1 MKDPANNDVT
11 NDVTSLGTNK
21 ATGGSA
27 SRFAKAARLA
37 NLAAIALLVLGCF
50 QMVGHFTGIRALRGI
65 GAASVA
71 SPFPKVFGSAP
82 VWGEAD
88 LELETFSATFE
99 LQYEFEGQTI
109 ILPITP
115 AVYERVRGPY
125 NRRNVYGAA
134 LAYGP
139 CLPPDLMQPI
149 VDYALTEPGT
159 LRSELGLP
167 ASASQL
173 RVLVRGEVVS
183 SHASGGSRARQ
194 QRQWILAPS
203 SDQAISAKPAT
214 STMPATSAM
223 PGDPFIEEKE
233 L

>member
-1 MKDPANNDVT
+1 MKHSSTHHAT
-11 NDVTSLGTNK
+11 NDAFSE
-21 ATGGSA
+21 AAGGAA
-27 SRFAKAARLA
+27 SGFAKAARCA
-37 NLAAIALLVLGCF
+37 NFAAIALLVLGSF
-50 QMVGHFTGIRALRGI
+50 QMLGHFTGIRALRGI

-71 SPFPKVFGSAP
+71 SPYPKVFGSAP

-109 ILPITP
+109 NFPITP

-167 ASASQL
+167 ESARRL

-183 SHASGGSRARQ
+183 SRAPGGSRARQ

-203 SDQAISAKPAT
+203 SDQATPAKPATSAKPAT
-214 STMPATSAM
+214 PAM